1 MESTSD
7 KSTVH
12 SGLVWILSGSALALY
27 GLLGLMHVKVPGI
40 EDAVAFFSSVSGVYL
55 WLAACIAIFFEGLYF
70 FGSFFPGTTLVVV
83 IAILSQVGGL
93 FVFLGT
99 IVAIFVGWC
108 LAGVVNIV
116 AARVYHITVIQMSH
130 DDSHKVHDRIWT
142 TWFPIFRANYEVSQI
157 AEGGK
162 PYEVFLSSVRVKFLV
177 SLMLLAYTLALPLFI
192 DIHNVSNKEG
202 FLSLAVIAGISFT
215 VGIIKIK
222 NARSSSHPF

>member
-1 MESTSD
+1 MESATD

-27 GLLGLMHVKVPGI
+27 GFLGLMQVKVPGV
-40 EDAVAFFSSVSGVYL
+40 EDAVAFFSSVDGVYL
-55 WLAACIAIFFEGLYF
+55 WLAACTAIFFEGLYF

-99 IVAIFVGWC
+99 IASIFIGWC

-116 AARVYHITVIQMSH
+116 IARVYHITVIQTPH
-130 DDSHKVHDRIWT
+130 NDGHEVRDRMWT

-177 SLMLLAYTLALPLFI
+177 SLMLLGYTLVLPLFI
-192 DIHNVSNKEG
+192 DIHTLSNEEG
-202 FLSLAVIAGISFT
+202 FLSLAVIAGISFV
-215 VGIIKIK
+215 VGIVKIK
-222 NARSSSHPF
+222 NARQAV